1 MGVKVR
7 DTLRYIVRNY
17 PYPSDLTKTRVTK
30 LVYLA
35 DWFMVEE
42 HGRQITNIKWFF
54 DHYGPY
60 VSDVLDAADDD
71 KNIRILE
78 TQSSFGTVKYIVQ
91 SKVEKQKLKYSLSD
105 EEIEILNK
113 VIEETKSLTWNDFIS
128 YVYETSPVKN
138 TKKYNNLNLFEEK
151 VRMKGK

>member
-1 MGVKVR
+1 MSVKVR

-17 PYPSDLTKTRVTK
+17 PYPRDLTKTRVTK
-30 LVYLA
+30 MVYLA

-42 HGRQITNIKWFF
+42 YSRQITDIQWFF

-91 SKVEKQKLKYSLSD
+91 PKVDKQKLKYSLSE

-113 VIEETKSLTWNDFIS
+113 VIDETKSLTWNDFIS
-128 YVYETSPVKN
+128 YIYETSPVKN
-138 TKKYNNLNLFEEK
+138 AEKYSDLNLFK
-151 VRMKGK
+151 